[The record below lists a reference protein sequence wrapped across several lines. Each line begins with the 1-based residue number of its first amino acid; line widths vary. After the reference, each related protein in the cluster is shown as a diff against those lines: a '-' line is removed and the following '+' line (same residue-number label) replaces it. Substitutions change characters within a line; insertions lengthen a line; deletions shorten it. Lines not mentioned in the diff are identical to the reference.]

1 MRRAALIALALLAS
15 LLAAAP
21 TAGAQRARFD
31 TRVLAKVPPPGF
43 PAMAYVH
50 PNGRVYVGT
59 FVNPGGD
66 SQRSRVL
73 EYESSGTLLRS
84 WTVPG
89 QDLSKDHGVQVATS
103 DSQGR
108 LVLLDRTP
116 ARALLLDR
124 GSGKF
129 VQYATFPNLAPCLP
143 LQPTSGCSQTLE
155 DRDPMANYAV
165 WGPDGSLYVSDYL
178 QAVIWRVPPGG
189 GEAVVWLSDRRLD
202 GGEFGT
208 TGLALGADRR
218 TLLIGQ
224 GSSAGLGE
232 PNPTTG
238 KIYTAEIQPD
248 GSPGAMQ
255 RLWESGPAD
264 LPDGFTI
271 ARSGKLYVPLAGAA
285 NQIAVVAPDGTEL
298 ERFPSS
304 AGDGNNGSPVPFD
317 TPSSARFLGTRIIV
331 ANQSFTGNRDNQA
344 VLDVET
350 GETGLPELIPGLDQ
364 DAAQALARVV
374 VTQTRAR
381 RPGPAGARALQRER
395 ALHRHVPGGAA
406 RGPPLERGQ
415 ELHAQAKRRPRLGE
429 LPDPWPARWT
439 PSRGRSRPGQRSQ
452 PLSARDPALPRRAV
466 AARRQAHAHAFWVR
480 ADATG
485 TPTRADLLDSSTP
498 VARRVRRAT
507 GLHRSSPPLPRP
519 TFHADRP

>member
-1 MRRAALIALALLAS
+1 VRRAALIALALLGG

-66 SQRSRVL
+66 SVRSRVL
-73 EYESSGTLLRS
+73 EYESSSGTLLRS
-84 WTVPG
+84 WTVQG

-124 GSGKF
+124 ASGRF

-143 LQPTSGCSQTLE
+143 LLAPSGCSQTLE

-178 QAVIWRVPPGG
+178 QAVVWRVPPGG

-248 GSPGAMQ
+248 GSPGGL
-255 RLWESGPAD
+255 RLLWESGPAD

-298 ERFPSS
+298 ERFPTS
-304 AGDGNNGSPVPFD
+304 AGGGNNGSPVPFD
-317 TPSSARFLGTRIIV
+317 TPSSARFLGTRLIV

-364 DAAQALARVV
+364 DPPRLSRVSLSRKPVHTGPRGRERVRFVVSERSTVTFRVERRAGGRWSEAKAFTRRQDAGRGSVTFRTRGLRAGRHRLVLRAQDSSRN
-374 VTQTRAR
+374 RS
-381 RPGPAGARALQRER
+381 ARAI
-395 ALHRHVPGGAA
+395 RH
-406 RGPPLERGQ
+406 
-415 ELHAQAKRRPRLGE
+415 
-429 LPDPWPARWT
+429 
-439 PSRGRSRPGQRSQ
+439 
-452 PLSARDPALPRRAV
+452 
-466 AARRQAHAHAFWVR
+466 F
-480 ADATG
+480 
-485 TPTRADLLDSSTP
+485 
-498 VARRVRRAT
+498 RVLR
-507 GLHRSSPPLPRP
+507 
-519 TFHADRP
+519 

>member
-31 TRVLAKVPPPGF
+31 TRVLAKVPRPGF

-59 FVNPGGD
+59 YVNPAGD
-66 SQRSRVL
+66 SSRSRVL
-73 EYESSGTLLRS
+73 EYEPSGTLLRS
-84 WTVPG
+84 WTVQG

-103 DSQGR
+103 DSKGR

-124 GSGKF
+124 ATGKF
-129 VQYATFPNLAPCLP
+129 VQYATFPNLTPCLP
-143 LQPTSGCSQTLE
+143 LQQPSGCSQTLE
-155 DRDPMANYAV
+155 DRDPMANYGV

-178 QAVIWRVPPGG
+178 QAVVWRVPPGG
-189 GEAVVWLSDRRLD
+189 GEAGVWLSDRRLD

-238 KIYTAEIQPD
+238 KIYATEIQPD
-248 GSPGAMQ
+248 GSAGAM
-255 RLWESGPAD
+255 RLLWESGPAD

-317 TPSSARFLGTRIIV
+317 TPSSARFLGTRLIV

-350 GETGLPELIPGLDQ
+350 GEAGLPELIPGLDVKPPVLSRVSLSRRRVR
-364 DAAQALARVV
+364 AGPRGRERVRFRVSEPATVSFRVERRGGGRWSEVKSFTRRRKAGRGSVAFRARGLRAGRHRVV
-374 VTQTRAR
+374 VRA
-381 RPGPAGARALQRER
+381 Q
-395 ALHRHVPGGAA
+395 
-406 RGPPLERGQ
+406 
-415 ELHAQAKRRPRLGE
+415 
-429 LPDPWPARWT
+429 
-439 PSRGRSRPGQRSQ
+439 
-452 PLSARDPALPRRAV
+452 
-466 AARRQAHAHAFWVR
+466 
-480 ADATG
+480 
-485 TPTRADLLDSSTP
+485 DSSRNRSKR
-498 VARRVRRAT
+498 AIRRFRVV
-507 GLHRSSPPLPRP
+507 H
-519 TFHADRP
+519 